1 MECFILRFSAS
12 WNYTFK
18 QPFTMKLQLT
28 PLPQVFYEVSS
39 NFLHTLLL
47 TFHVRFL
54 KEWFIQ
60 KCSPKL
66 ISNIELCKSKTS
78 LLRDGKSFC
87 LFFYSKTD
95 KFVDEI
101 IHRIIKCVFSESFSP
116 KFQKLIILGQNNR
129 F

>member
-1 MECFILRFSAS
+1 MFHPKVLRILELYFQT
-12 WNYTFK
+12 TFYHEI
-18 QPFTMKLQLT
+18 TT
-28 PLPQVFYEVSS
+28 YAIITVFYEVSS
-39 NFLHTLLL
+39 NFVYTLLL

-60 KCSPKL
+60 KCSSKM

-78 LLRDGKSFC
+78 VLRDGKSFC

>member
-12 WNYTFK
+12 WNYTFN

-28 PLPQVFYEVSS
+28 PLSQVFYEVSS
-39 NFLHTLLL
+39 NFVYTLLL

-60 KCSPKL
+60 KCSSKL

-78 LLRDGKSFC
+78 LLRDGKYFC

-101 IHRIIKCVFSESFSP
+101 IHRIIKCVFSESF
-116 KFQKLIILGQNNR
+116 LQNSRN
-129 F
+129 